1 MAQEAG
7 QSRNA
12 LLDFRLT
19 DCIGE
24 AYVRICPMTAEVDA
38 GRNRNARA
46 FEYIAAKSFTVG
58 AKSRAVGIDEESA
71 IRCHRY
77 SEAQFAE
84 RRNEKV
90 AARPKRLPSLLDDG
104 KRVRPEAR
112 QCGALRRRRRRDIKI
127 LGELLQVA
135 NVVFR
140 RNEPTKAPS
149 RHIEVFG
156 KARDHERI

>member
-71 IRCHRY
+71 IRCL
-77 SEAQFAE
+77 
-84 RRNEKV
+84 
-90 AARPKRLPSLLDDG
+90 KRVVLLDSRYQLPQTQQDTE
-104 KRVRPEAR
+104 RLTRLLRQRRPNA
-112 QCGALRRRRRRDIKI
+112 
-127 LGELLQVA
+127 
-135 NVVFR
+135 
-140 RNEPTKAPS
+140 
-149 RHIEVFG
+149 
-156 KARDHERI
+156 